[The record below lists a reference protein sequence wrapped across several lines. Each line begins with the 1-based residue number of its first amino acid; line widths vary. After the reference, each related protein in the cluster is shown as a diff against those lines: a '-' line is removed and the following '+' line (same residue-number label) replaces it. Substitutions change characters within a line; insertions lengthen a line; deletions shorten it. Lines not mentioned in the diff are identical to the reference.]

1 MMIPRSAEGIDFCES
16 IVYEENAH
24 MTPVEH
30 TRQGGEASRIGVASQ
45 GMRARGK
52 VSQQCCRYAVISDVA

>member
-1 MMIPRSAEGIDFCES
+1 
-16 IVYEENAH
+16 

-45 GMRARGK
+45 GMRARGN
-52 VSQQCCRYAVISDVA
+52 VSQQFCRYAVISDVA